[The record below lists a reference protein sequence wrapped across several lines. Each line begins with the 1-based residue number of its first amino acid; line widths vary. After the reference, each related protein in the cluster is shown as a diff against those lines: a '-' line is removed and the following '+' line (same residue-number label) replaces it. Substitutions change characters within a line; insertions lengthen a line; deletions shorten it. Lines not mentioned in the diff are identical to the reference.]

1 MSNNYIVWAET
12 LQFPT
17 PEIANW
23 ANDFFTCLNNIANDE
38 TMDNPSIP
46 NDRPEFRN
54 YLENISTYS
63 LDCGGFGFAFEEPG
77 MDANSILVCSDENGN
92 LEALLEAIQVV
103 LKHFNLDLVFTLQWA
118 EYGDRNRIGEAGGG
132 AAVVTRTVNKAVHTS
147 TLRDQLVA
155 ELSK

>member
-1 MSNNYIVWAET
+1 
-12 LQFPT
+12 
-17 PEIANW
+17 
-23 ANDFFTCLNNIANDE
+23 
-38 TMDNPSIP
+38 MDNPSIP